1 MLSSETTTKPQTSPR
16 DTSDRSGDLSGSF
29 LPMELLQLELS
40 LEGYDGGEAGF
51 CEAVRTAAGNARG
64 EFLFDLPAAGLIED
78 CKRIAVL
85 RVPSVNGGMRVML
98 AVLDGNSSEIRVQAP
113 DQETAHL
120 VRFADAFIEVLERI

>member
-1 MLSSETTTKPQTSPR
+1 MLSSETTTKPQTSR
-16 DTSDRSGDLSGSF
+16 RGTSDQSASF

-40 LEGYDGGEAGF
+40 LEGYDGGDAGF
-51 CEAVRTAAGNARG
+51 CDAVRTAAGNARG

-78 CKRIAVL
+78 CKRIGVL
-85 RVPSVNGGMRVML
+85 RVPSVNGGMRVLL
-98 AVLDGNSSEIRVQAP
+98 AVLDGNSSEIRIQAP